1 MTKSVYL
8 VCGLL
13 AALLVSPNDGA
24 AKTAE
29 TPEANA
35 EVTDNASVQT
45 PSHAP
50 EEALTRLSALA
61 PPPQLSERA
70 LGIHTAS
77 CLRHVQFCGPGP
89 GRIEASPQLPGQWQG
104 ERSQHSCTPGEM
116 RC

>member
-70 LGIHTAS
+70 LGLHTAS
-77 CLRHVQFCGPGP
+77 CLPGTAP
-89 GRIEASPQLPGQWQG
+89 ACLEFDGALYSFVVFTVP
-104 ERSQHSCTPGEM
+104 
-116 RC
+116 